1 MGIGRMVMRE
11 FGYWCSNCAC
21 VIDREGPADMGIHSR
36 IFYIVT
42 LEGESKHIRTAS
54 IMSERMI

>member
-1 MGIGRMVMRE
+1 V
-11 FGYWCSNCAC
+11 FCNCAC
-21 VIDREGPADMGIHSR
+21 VIDREGTADMGILSR